1 MNIGSRILLLAL
13 VLAGAAGTACS
24 VADVDGSRA
33 AYDKKSG
40 DDDDDDDAG
49 AKKTKH
55 KAGDDD
61 DDDSAPAKKSTTSTT
76 DSAKLDAGPP
86 PVADPFAGAASFTT
100 MTLGTDTSRH
110 HLGDSNAGKD
120 CLSCHNG
127 SNTAPGFE
135 LGGTVRE
142 TGGSSDG
149 ATGVQ
154 VRIVDP
160 AGTEVALV
168 GTDSQGNF
176 WLKGTTKI
184 PAGSHVAIRDASGE
198 KKMSG
203 TIGNGSCNTAGCH
216 DPNRPIFLNAG
227 GSTGN

>member
-40 DDDDDDDAG
+40 DDDDDDAST
-49 AKKTKH
+49 KKKH

-61 DDDSAPAKKSTTSTT
+61 DDDSTTTKKTTT
-76 DSAKLDAGPP
+76 DSAKLPVDAGPP
-86 PVADPFAGAASFTT
+86 PVSDPFAGAASFAE

-135 LGGTVRE
+135 LGGTVRQ

-160 AGTEVALV
+160 TGTEVALV

-176 WLKGTTKI
+176 WLKGTSKI
-184 PAGSHVAIRDASGE
+184 PAGSHVAIRDGSTE

-216 DPNRPIFLNAG
+216 DPNRPIFLNAA
-227 GSTGN
+227 N